1 MDSSFP
7 DASFAISATVL
18 LLLGLLIVRLRQRQ
32 SSQSGSAREALDT
45 VAGWPPEAARVL
57 TVAER
62 QAYDLLRR
70 AMPGFLVLAQVPL
83 SRFIR
88 VPSRHSYV
96 DWLQRVGSLS
106 ADLLLCDAGSRVLA
120 VIDIRSP
127 TESERSRRRH
137 ERMTRVLRK
146 AGIHVLPWREDALP
160 TAAEV
165 RHAMTAVV
173 GGAAVV
179 AKAAAVAAAATSS
192 RPMPLIP
199 VADIAEVL
207 ADGDRAFEA
216 ELDASMEPVPSG
228 FYDEMEAETAQ
239 R

>member
-1 MDSSFP
+1 MDFLFP
-7 DASFAISATVL
+7 DANFALPATVL
-18 LLLGLLIVRLRQRQ
+18 LLLAWLVMRLRARSSAQR
-32 SSQSGSAREALDT
+32 GTAREALDT
-45 VAGWPPEAARVL
+45 VASWPPEAARVL
-57 TVAER
+57 TIAER

-70 AMPGFLVLAQVPL
+70 ALPGYLVLAQVPL

-88 VPSRHSYV
+88 VPARHSYV

-127 TESERSRRRH
+127 QESERSRRRH

-146 AGIHVLPWREDALP
+146 AGVHVLTWREDALP
-160 TAAEV
+160 SASEV

-173 GGAAVV
+173 GGAAAV
-179 AKAAAVAAAATSS
+179 AKAAATSS

-199 VADIAEVL
+199 VADISEVL
-207 ADGDRAFEA
+207 AEGDAAFDA
-216 ELDASMEPVPSG
+216 QLDPSMEPVPSA
-228 FYDEMEAETAQ
+228 FFEELEPEPA
-239 R
+239 RR

>member
-18 LLLGLLIVRLRQRQ
+18 LLLGLLVVRLRQRQ
-32 SSQSGSAREALDT
+32 SSQRGSAREALDT